1 VPNRPMSW
9 TQSKRGPIALSMK
22 THHLMLL
29 CLAGCG
35 NMPKDPEGTLD
46 RIRQE
51 HVIRVGRVEGG
62 SAADAS
68 DWRRVLA
75 RVEASTGAKPVFQP
89 GMLEPLLLD
98 LEAGKLDLVV
108 GGRFDEKTPWKTRV
122 TLGPPIAKAETPIG
136 TTASHIVARN
146 GENAWIMLVQREA
159 KAAGKEP

>member
-1 VPNRPMSW
+1 M
-9 TQSKRGPIALSMK
+9 
-22 THHLMLL
+22 
-29 CLAGCG
+29 
-35 NMPKDPEGTLD
+35 
-46 RIRQE
+46 
-51 HVIRVGRVEGG
+51 
-62 SAADAS
+62 
-68 DWRRVLA
+68 
-75 RVEASTGAKPVFQP
+75 EASTGAKPVFQP